1 MRCATA
7 GPGARAALGAAVALA
22 LAARAAPAGAQPAA
36 APATAPPEAAAVGA
50 DPARGQVVVDSLWS
64 PALGTRKRFLVYL
77 PPSYARAPAR
87 RYPVAYYL
95 HGLWGNETNWT
106 RQGRLDAAADSL
118 ARLGRPE
125 LVVVMPD
132 GDDSWYTTWHTL
144 GTADACRADTTRREP
159 AATYCVPWARYD
171 EYLARDLVARVDSA
185 YRTRAD
191 RGHRGVA
198 GLSMGGYGAVTLA
211 LRYPDVFA
219 AAVSHS
225 GVLAP
230 LFAGPRPYAA
240 PARWA
245 PSVDSLRTL
254 YRGYWTT
261 LPLALGRDTAAWWA
275 RDPGRLAAR
284 LRATAAAPDARG
296 PGVPALFVD
305 VGTED
310 GLLGQNRAFR
320 DALGTLGVPVAYAE
334 RPGGHTWA
342 YWRAHVGDGL
352 AWLADRIGR

>member
-1 MRCATA
+1 
-7 GPGARAALGAAVALA
+7 
-22 LAARAAPAGAQPAA
+22 
-36 APATAPPEAAAVGA
+36 
-50 DPARGQVVVDSLWS
+50 
-64 PALGTRKRFLVYL
+64 
-77 PPSYARAPAR
+77 
-87 RYPVAYYL
+87 
-95 HGLWGNETNWT
+95 
-106 RQGRLDAAADSL
+106 
-118 ARLGRPE
+118 
-125 LVVVMPD
+125 
-132 GDDSWYTTWHTL
+132 
-144 GTADACRADTTRREP
+144 
-159 AATYCVPWARYD
+159 VPWARYD

-245 PSVDSLRTL
+245 PSVDSLRAL

-261 LPLALGRDTAAWWA
+261 LPLAMGRDTAAWWA

-284 LRATAAAPDARG
+284 LAARPRTRRAAPPA
-296 PGVPALFVD
+296 PALFAD
-305 VGTED
+305 VGTGD
-310 GLLGQNRAFR
+310 ALLEQNRAFR
-320 DALGTLGVPVAYAE
+320 AALAALGVPVAYAE
-334 RPGGHTWA
+334 WPGAHTWA
-342 YWRAHVGDGL
+342 YWRAHVGESL
-352 AWLADRIGR
+352 AWLGERVGR